1 MLRDLPLN
9 TVKIDKSFIDNIDTS
24 AREAA
29 FVGGLINIAHAWGL
43 KVTAEGVER
52 PEQLEVLR
60 GLGCDTAQG
69 YYISRP
75 ASASDLPGAQVLAAL
90 RRPQPAAVR

>member
-69 YYISRP
+69 LHFRP
-75 ASASDLPGAQVLAAL
+75 ASATDLPGAQALAAL
-90 RRPQPAAVR
+90 RRPRPAAVR